1 MQGAKGI
8 WNSKRGVFCT
18 LLVVM
23 AMVLV
28 ITGSITGQS
37 WLDFAKWVAAFL
49 VAGHTATT
57 ALEQVMG
64 GKGSAPATTPPP
76 TASS

>member
-1 MQGAKGI
+1 MQGAKGLI
-8 WNSKRGVFCT
+8 NSKRGVFCT

-37 WLDFAKWVAAFL
+37 WLDFAKWVAVTL
-49 VAGHTATT
+49 VTSHTATT
-57 ALEQVMG
+57 ALDKVIAS
-64 GKGSAPATTPPP
+64 KGATTTP
-76 TASS
+76 TTSTTPSS

>member
-18 LLVVM
+18 LLVVC
-23 AMVLV
+23 AMILV

-37 WLDFAKWVAAFL
+37 WLDFAKWIAVTL
-49 VAGHTATT
+49 VFSHTTTT
-57 ALEQVMG
+57 AIDQVLTRN
-64 GKGSAPATTPPP
+64 ATTPPATP
-76 TASS
+76 TP

>member
-1 MQGAKGI
+1 MQGAKGL

-37 WLDFAKWVAAFL
+37 WLDFAKWVGVTL
-49 VAGHTATT
+49 VTSHTATT
-57 ALEQVMG
+57 ALDRIVG
-64 GKGSAPATTPPP
+64 GKGSAPAPTPPP
-76 TASS
+76 TAAT